1 MVLHRPVELALI
13 IGWQGKEAHFLQMLR
28 PSLPLFRQL
37 MVVGRN
43 SPDADGILKHFLKET
58 SKHISPENR
67 DVGRGGFTDFIVN
80 EEGHNFFKA

>member
-1 MVLHRPVELALI
+1 
-13 IGWQGKEAHFLQMLR
+13 
-28 PSLPLFRQL
+28 